1 MIIKAPINLEL
12 TQTSGQTSQPP
23 WKQSRDVFSNVVMV
37 DAKPVL
43 FNVRQSGKSLDFDFS
58 GEIPDKKAVSTLSYI
73 YDLDFDLD
81 KFYRYLSNQPE
92 LSEMSKFCEGLRLFL
107 APDYFE
113 CVISSICSAKLLIRL
128 IIEIIAHSPDEILGL
143 GSIFKKSTPSYSI
156 SCALSNS
163 INGESAAGFENE

>member
-23 WKQSRDVFSNVVMV
+23 WKQSRDVFSNVIMV
-37 DAKPVL
+37 DDKPVI
-43 FNVRQSGKSLDFDFS
+43 FNVRQSGKYLDFDFS

-113 CVISSICSAKLLIRL
+113 CVISSICSANNSIKRWTKSISD
-128 IIEIIAHSPDEILGL
+128 IKEKWGKEYGGFYTFPQINEFSGL
-143 GSIFKKSTPSYSI
+143 FLFKKR
-156 SCALSNS
+156 
-163 INGESAAGFENE
+163 IN